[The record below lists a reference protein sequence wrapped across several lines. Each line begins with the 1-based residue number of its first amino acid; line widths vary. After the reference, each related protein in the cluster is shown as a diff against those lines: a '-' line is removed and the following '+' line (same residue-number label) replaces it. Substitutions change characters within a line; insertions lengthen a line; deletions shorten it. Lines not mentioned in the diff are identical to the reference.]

1 LLEIVVMVAVA
12 VAFIGGVYVATRK
25 PK

>member
-1 LLEIVVMVAVA
+1 LLEIIVMVAVA